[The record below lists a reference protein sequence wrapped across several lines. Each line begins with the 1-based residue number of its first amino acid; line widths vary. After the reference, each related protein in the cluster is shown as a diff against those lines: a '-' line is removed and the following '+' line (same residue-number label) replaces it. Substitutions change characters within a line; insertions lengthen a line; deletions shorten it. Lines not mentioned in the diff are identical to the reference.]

1 MKITYLIKQA
11 SEGSLESNNPYDD
24 SALIQVSGEEW
35 HNIISMNK
43 KLPAAQRR
51 YFIKDIIDDGNDC
64 DILIIEVTKEE
75 YKVWKR
81 ERQITWRNHL
91 LGQQYSF
98 LSIYDK
104 LGDQDEDKVI
114 LETLGT
120 DLSAENDFFCKQLF
134 DDLVSSLEAWKP
146 WGREL
151 LQRYMRGERRASTK
165 WLAKFC
171 RVSEQTA
178 RQYKRDF
185 ERFIKSFLEN
195 FSR

>member
-1 MKITYLIKQA
+1 MKVTYLIKKGNERGR
-11 SEGSLESNNPYDD
+11 SSNSPCDD

-35 HNIISMNK
+35 HNIVLRNK
-43 KLPAAQRR
+43 NLPKEQRR
-51 YFIKDIIDDGNDC
+51 YFIKDIIADDGDC

-75 YKVWKR
+75 YKVWRR
-81 ERQITWRNHL
+81 ERQITWRNHML
-91 LGQQYSF
+91 SQQYSF

-104 LGDQDEDKVI
+104 LGEQDEDNVV

-120 DLSAENDFFCKQLF
+120 NLSAENDFFCKQLF
-134 DDLVSSLEAWKP
+134 EDLVSSLEEWKP

-151 LQRYMRGERRASTK
+151 LLRYMRGESRASTK

-171 RVSEQTA
+171 CVSEQTA
-178 RQYKRDF
+178 RQYKREF
-185 ERFIKSFLEN
+185 ERFVKTFFEN